1 MKKRWF
7 ILLGTLTAVAM
18 LTAIGWAD
26 VATFSDPVVDSGKSG
41 GGMTGFLT
49 PIVEMVLAGLGAL
62 MAMGA
67 RFLTLKMQGSKTRNI
82 LRFASAAVHYAE
94 AKFGP
99 DTASGIKKEQEAV
112 EFLRKNINGLSEDD
126 ARKWV
131 KAAYGAVTTG
141 LGPLGQSPAA

>member
-7 ILLGTLTAVAM
+7 ILLGALTAVAV
-18 LTAIGWAD
+18 LAAVGYAD
-26 VATFSDPVVDSGKSG
+26 VATFADPSIEAGKSG
-41 GGMTGFLT
+41 GGVTGFLT
-49 PIVEMVLAGLGAL
+49 PIVELVLAGLGAL

-94 AKFGP
+94 SKFGP
-99 DTASGIKKEQEAV
+99 DTATGAKKEIEAV
-112 EFLRKNINGLSEDD
+112 EFLRKNIKGLSEDD

-131 KAAYGAVTTG
+131 KAAYGAITTG
-141 LGPLGQSPAA
+141 LGPLGTPPAA

>member
-7 ILLGTLTAVAM
+7 ILLGSLATVAI
-18 LTAIGWAD
+18 LASLGWAD
-26 VATFSDPVVDSGKSG
+26 SATFADPSVEAAKSG

-99 DTASGIKKEQEAV
+99 DTATGIKKEQEAV
-112 EFLRKNINGLSEDD
+112 EFLRKNIKGLSEED